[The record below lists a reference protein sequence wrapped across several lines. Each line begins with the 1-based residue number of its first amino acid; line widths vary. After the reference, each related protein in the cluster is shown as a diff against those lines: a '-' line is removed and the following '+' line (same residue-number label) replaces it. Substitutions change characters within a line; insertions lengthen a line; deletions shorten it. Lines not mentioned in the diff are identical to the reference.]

1 MVNCAQLLSKGEG
14 KKSSS
19 NITTA
24 FKDTRLMDAVLV
36 LEDFQV
42 KTFEVLFNLLNCF
55 TTCSHEFGECKLTD
69 FSV

>member
-42 KTFEVLFNLLNCF
+42 KT
-55 TTCSHEFGECKLTD
+55 
-69 FSV
+69 

>member
-1 MVNCAQLLSKGEG
+1 MTLFFVIGWQVVNCAQLLSKGEG

-42 KTFEVLFNLLNCF
+42 KI
-55 TTCSHEFGECKLTD
+55 
-69 FSV
+69 